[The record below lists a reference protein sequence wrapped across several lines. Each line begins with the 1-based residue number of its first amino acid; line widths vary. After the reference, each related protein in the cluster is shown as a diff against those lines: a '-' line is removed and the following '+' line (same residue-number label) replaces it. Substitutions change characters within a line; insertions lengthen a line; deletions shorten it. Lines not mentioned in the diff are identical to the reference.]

1 MTTYG
6 LVVFDGVEEL
16 DFVGPW
22 EVFTA
27 SSMLRDGADTAVT
40 IAERPGP
47 VRCSKGLR
55 VLADHSF
62 GDHSPLD
69 VLLVPGGQGTRREVS
84 NPILIDWIRRTDA
97 TWITSV
103 CTGALLLHE
112 AGHARG
118 RSVATHHAFEDTL
131 QARGDVTVVRD
142 ARYVVDGNLVTSQGS
157 RPASTWHCGSS
168 VVCTA
173 GSTPGPSGSTSSTT
187 PPRRTSRT
195 NHWTSDRPR
204 RDRAAPGQGHQGK
217 CPSIEA
223 AYRRMWSV
231 SQEGRTTPSI
241 RLSAAI
247 YAEELGVRRTVRGR
261 ESGAPRPGGPS
272 ARVYCV
278 ASFTKCCD
286 GDFLTRL
293 RSTSITVTPR

>member
-1 MTTYG
+1 VTTYG

-142 ARYVVDGNLVTSQGS
+142 ARYVVDGNLVTSQGVS
-157 RPASTWHCGSS
+157 
-168 VVCTA
+168 A
-173 GSTPGPSGSTSSTT
+173 GIDMAL
-187 PPRRTSRT
+187 
-195 NHWTSDRPR
+195 WL
-204 RDRAAPGQGHQGK
+204 
-217 CPSIEA
+217 
-223 AYRRMWSV
+223 V
-231 SQEGRTTPSI
+231 GRLHGREHARS
-241 RLSAAI
+241 
-247 YAEELGVRRTVRGR
+247 VRRYIQY
-261 ESGAPRPGGPS
+261 EPAPPYLADEPLN
-272 ARVYCV
+272 A
-278 ASFTKCCD
+278 
-286 GDFLTRL
+286 
-293 RSTSITVTPR
+293 